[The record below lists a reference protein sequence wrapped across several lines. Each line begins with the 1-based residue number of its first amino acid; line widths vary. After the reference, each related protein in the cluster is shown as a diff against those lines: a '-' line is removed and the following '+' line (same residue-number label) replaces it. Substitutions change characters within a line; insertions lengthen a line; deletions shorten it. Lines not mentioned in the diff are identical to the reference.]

1 MHHGTPMWMHWSVQ
15 GTRPTGP
22 CKPEMVFSCFLL
34 GPAQLPLT
42 DPHNWITAILTGTKL
57 ILSSAVSYYDPPRV
71 LLSVIDKMSL
81 VPVLHT
87 VPTTRL
93 YINYKDCICVSVK
106 SMHHRFALCVC
117 VWVCARARACTTCV
131 CQSNRVPC
139 AVCSLSARMYTYVHC
154 KMFVKFV
161 AWMSVWVKAV
171 ILEIKVKCKLSL
183 SVELLLFFFF
193 IQPVERRRFSR
204 QRCRSWVRSWSGY
217 VAFLLFILT
226 VIYCFCGPVPINV
239 LPWDC
244 NLFTGSSSG
253 DRKPSE
259 HLIILVLHYRFFFFF
274 FFYSFTQILCSALQ
288 VL

>member
-1 MHHGTPMWMHWSVQ
+1 M
-15 GTRPTGP
+15 
-22 CKPEMVFSCFLL
+22 FLSNL
-34 GPAQLPLT
+34 C
-42 DPHNWITAILTGTKL
+42 I
-57 ILSSAVSYYDPPRV
+57 
-71 LLSVIDKMSL
+71 IDL
-81 VPVLHT
+81 
-87 VPTTRL
+87 R
-93 YINYKDCICVSVK
+93 
-106 SMHHRFALCVC
+106 CVC
-117 VWVCARARACTTCV
+117 VGVCARARARACTCV
-131 CQSNRVPC
+131 CQSDRVPC

>member
-1 MHHGTPMWMHWSVQ
+1 
-15 GTRPTGP
+15 
-22 CKPEMVFSCFLL
+22 MVFSCFLL

-117 VWVCARARACTTCV
+117 GCVCARARA
-131 CQSNRVPC
+131 RVYMCMSVRPR
-139 AVCSLSARMYTYVHC
+139 AVRGMHVKLSARMYTYVHC

-161 AWMSVWVKAV
+161 A
-171 ILEIKVKCKLSL
+171 
-183 SVELLLFFFF
+183 
-193 IQPVERRRFSR
+193 
-204 QRCRSWVRSWSGY
+204 
-217 VAFLLFILT
+217 
-226 VIYCFCGPVPINV
+226 
-239 LPWDC
+239 
-244 NLFTGSSSG
+244 
-253 DRKPSE
+253 
-259 HLIILVLHYRFFFFF
+259 
-274 FFYSFTQILCSALQ
+274 
-288 VL
+288 